1 MSPFIKNMSITD
13 LGFAGGFSRW
23 GFRAIASGRGHCCKL
38 RHGFERAFVANN
50 TALRHSEDSTIGRPA
65 LSALM
70 SFCHQIGN
78 TGRRTIK
85 ISESGT
91 VRITRHELSIIAA
104 LAHAQAG
111 NKEKCQSILPWLLG
125 TANTRSA
132 YQAAQVYGVI
142 CANAGIYIDAPRL
155 RLSQPINSP
164 VRQSESIQMS
174 RLLH

>member
-1 MSPFIKNMSITD
+1 MSITD
-13 LGFAGGFSRW
+13 LGFAGGFSLW
-23 GFRAIASGRGHCCKL
+23 GFRAIASGRGHCCQL

-50 TALRHSEDSTIGRPA
+50 KALRQAEGSTVGKPA

-70 SFCHQIGN
+70 NFCHQMGN
-78 TGRRTIK
+78 AGTRTIK

-91 VRITRHELSIIAA
+91 MRITRHELSIIAA
-104 LAHAQAG
+104 LVHAQAG

-132 YQAAQVYGVI
+132 YQAAQAYGVI
-142 CANAGIYIDAPRL
+142 CADAGIYIYAPRL
-155 RLSQPINSP
+155 RLSQRISSPIQ
-164 VRQSESIQMS
+164 QSESIQVS

>member
-1 MSPFIKNMSITD
+1 MSPFIENMSITD
-13 LGFAGGFSRW
+13 LGFGGGFSLW

-38 RHGFERAFVANN
+38 KHGFERAFVANN
-50 TALRHSEDSTIGRPA
+50 KAVRQAEGSTVGKRA

-70 SFCHQIGN
+70 TFCHQMGN

-91 VRITRHELSIIAA
+91 MRITRHELSIIAA

-125 TANTRSA
+125 TANTRST

-142 CANAGIYIDAPRL
+142 CADAGIYINAPRL
-155 RLSQPINSP
+155 RLSQPVSSS
-164 VRQSESIQMS
+164 VRQSENIQLT